1 MYLMNKTTKVNIGL
15 LDLQSNNLFYLL
27 DINISEEEE
36 EEESYADVL

>member
-1 MYLMNKTTKVNIGL
+1 MNKTTKVNIGL

-36 EEESYADVL
+36 EEENYADVL